1 MIGFAE
7 ALASKRILLFD
18 GATGTQLAARG
29 AIQGPMS
36 NIEYPDVVRSVHGDY
51 KAAGADIILTNTL
64 TANRIS
70 LEHAGLV
77 DKLEQINV
85 RGVQLCREA
94 AGDQCYV
101 CGDMTSTGQFMEPLG
116 DYTEQQFYDNAA
128 EQARILADNGVDAII
143 IETMTDVREA
153 AIATRA
159 VKHETS
165 LPVIASI
172 AFDSGAGGFRT
183 MMGDTVEK
191 AVAQLADAGA
201 DAVGANCGTIDPCE
215 MSQVIAGMRAVTDVL
230 LSAESNAGKPEL
242 AGGTVEFN
250 LSPEGFADGMIKCV
264 ESGATLVGG
273 CCGTTPQHIAEL
285 ARRIRK

>member
-36 NIEYPDVVRSVHGDY
+36 NIEYPDIVMSVHADY

-70 LEHAGLV
+70 LEHAGIA
-77 DKLEQINV
+77 DKFEEINT
-85 RGVQLCREA
+85 RGVRLCREA
-94 AGDQCYV
+94 VGDQCYV
-101 CGDMTSTGQFMEPLG
+101 CGDMGSTGRFMEPLG
-116 DYTEQQFYDNAA
+116 EFTEQQFYDNAA
-128 EQARILADNGVDAII
+128 EQTRILADNGVDVII

-159 VKHETS
+159 AKQATS

-172 AFDSGAGGFRT
+172 SFDPIPGGFRT
-183 MMGDTVEK
+183 MMGDTVDK

-201 DAVGANCGTIDPCE
+201 DAAAPRPNTSRHLPGRL
-215 MSQVIAGMRAVTDVL
+215 MMMAVVYDEITPLVNIE
-230 LSAESNAGKPEL
+230 AICK
-242 AGGTVEFN
+242 
-250 LSPEGFADGMIKCV
+250 
-264 ESGATLVGG
+264 ATEEYCL
-273 CCGTTPQHIAEL
+273 PA
-285 ARRIRK
+285 